1 MARRPSAKAQ
11 SAMQVVTDLFAKYG
25 IDTTVPN
32 IRQVIRARFTQEDL
46 DSYMAALAVLDGEGA
61 IQ

>member
-1 MARRPSAKAQ
+1 MASRPSAKAQ

-46 DSYMAALAVLDGEGA
+46 DRYMAALAVLDGEGA